1 MLRGKFGGYKFQRA
15 KIYEYAI
22 IVHLR
27 FMEPN
32 INEVGVKYML
42 DKLAMFGGNLGIFE
56 TITGWSLL
64 GIINFMFLIVKI
76 VFFRLFSLKFVK

>member
-1 MLRGKFGGYKFQRA
+1 MFLNTKYGGYKFQRA

-22 IVHLR
+22 IVHLK
-27 FMEPN
+27 FMKPDISE
-32 INEVGVKYML
+32 IGVKYTLM
-42 DKLAMFGGNLGIFE
+42 DKLALFGGNFGIFE

-76 VFFRLFSLKFVK
+76 VFFRQN